1 MNKRLISLLLVVMM
15 LFTLLPMAALAEE
28 SDVGT
33 VKVVVFGK
41 AISDALYKENDLSKL
56 PEMIKKNIQDALAG
70 EHMPECNIVLVA
82 EDGTE
87 YPLERGNG
95 EFIESLDIEYHSAFS
110 SQEGE
115 IAEKYKELLST
126 LSDFI
131 DSVKSTVS
139 ESFVNADLTDKMK
152 DFYVT
157 YSSDQIPVGDYTLR
171 VKEIKGNGYKL
182 WEPANGSVPNVSVKK
197 DKVTVAGFAKE
208 YSPAGVIEKA
218 PVLKAGWNG
227 INNLVNVINKLIS
240 LIPFGH
246 IEPLEVPTITTS
258 VTGIWLKR
266 EDPGFKFIK
275 TDLADKPLPGAEFLM
290 VDRNETIKIVKAMAT
305 LGKET
310 FTNAMKLVGT
320 EGFTWE
326 ELSILNAG
334 LISRDEETNQ
344 IGLDPVAAK
353 KLVDTYWALVEAS
366 ASEPFASFLDEDLKV
381 PALLKATSDDEGI
394 VHFTEDSNI
403 TLVWTIDVLMKMA
416 NFSDDMIQTAEVPEG
431 TFENENLEAI
441 AETFLKVAKAFSKD
455 GTNVLQEGGER
466 LKTFINDW
474 VYPILQNE
482 DIPAKFSQIM
492 KILDPNSASEAL
504 SWSKFIPNHAILTS
518 KMPASDYILMEE
530 KAPEGYM
537 RNPIFYTIH
546 LTWDTEQ
553 EDVSKWCY
561 VTVADI
567 GIIGPYLAE
576 NYYTFFRNN
585 SFVSVSDKILNRVM
599 GKDVNVLEW
608 VLANE
613 EGATAATLDYWA
625 KLISANMAGDSE
637 NGSEEAVANELAQY
651 VIKHGDNV
659 QSLMHFAYTVANRRR
674 AVISSEVN
682 EEWHFYNFN
691 DSIHTSYATR
701 ITALLE
707 GAKASIKNDTLVG
720 QATKAVIQAQIDT
733 VAAVDKTITSVTARY
748 TAAVKEAVGKVADSV
763 KSSVT
768 EAAKSV
774 VSSLLKRLFK

>member
-1 MNKRLISLLLVVMM
+1 MPAINKYYQTYVS
-15 LFTLLPMAALAEE
+15 
-28 SDVGT
+28 
-33 VKVVVFGK
+33 
-41 AISDALYKENDLSKL
+41 
-56 PEMIKKNIQDALAG
+56 
-70 EHMPECNIVLVA
+70 
-82 EDGTE
+82 TE
-87 YPLERGNG
+87 Y
-95 EFIESLDIEYHSAFS
+95 
-110 SQEGE
+110 
-115 IAEKYKELLST
+115 
-126 LSDFI
+126 
-131 DSVKSTVS
+131 
-139 ESFVNADLTDKMK
+139 
-152 DFYVT
+152 
-157 YSSDQIPVGDYTLR
+157 IPDGPYTLKINNIDR
-171 VKEIKGNGYKL
+171 DGYSLKAPASGELEVEVKLNNNALSFLNSKETHIGAMKEFKKEISGLFGTHTIGMAL
-182 WEPANGSVPNVSVKK
+182 P
-197 DKVTVAGFAKE
+197 
-208 YSPAGVIEKA
+208 GVYLNR
-218 PVLKAGWNG
+218 V
-227 INNLVNVINKLIS
+227 
-240 LIPFGH
+240 
-246 IEPLEVPTITTS
+246 
-258 VTGIWLKR
+258 
-266 EDPGFKFIK
+266 DPGISFIK
-275 TDLADKPLPGAEFLM
+275 TDLADAPLEGADFLM
-290 VDRNETIKIVKAMAT
+290 VDRNETIKIVKAMIA
-305 LGKET
+305 LGKDT

-344 IGLDPVAAK
+344 IGLDPIAVQN
-353 KLVDTYWALVEAS
+353 LVGTYWALVEAS
-366 ASEPFASFLDEDLKV
+366 AKMPIKDFLKEELRV
-381 PALLKATSDDEGI
+381 PAVLKATSGEDGI
-394 VHFTEDSNI
+394 VKFTEDSNI
-403 TLVWTIDVLMKMA
+403 TLVWSINALMNIA
-416 NFSDDMIQTAEVPEG
+416 NISNDWIQNINSEDLDFGNAEL
-431 TFENENLEAI
+431 NAI
-441 AETFLKVAKAFSKD
+441 MEVIIPVVKAASAAGIKITED
-455 GTNVLQEGGER
+455 TGEFAAG
-466 LKTFINDW
+466 FINDW
-474 VYPILQNE
+474 IYPLLQND
-482 DIPAKFSQIM
+482 DIPQKLSNIV
-492 KILDPNSASEAL
+492 NAL
-504 SWSKFIPNHAILTS
+504 GGEEDEDELTWKDFIPNHAILTA
-518 KMPASDYILMEE
+518 KLPASDYILMEE

-733 VAAVDKTITSVTARY
+733 VAAVDKTITSITARY

>member
-1 MNKRLISLLLVVMM
+1 MNKRLISLLLVVM
-15 LFTLLPMAALAEE
+15 LVFTLLPMTVLADDN
-28 SDVGT
+28 DVGT
-33 VKVVVFGK
+33 VKVMVFGK
-41 AISDALYKENDLSKL
+41 AISNALYGENDLKTL
-56 PEMIKKNIQDALAG
+56 PDMIKKNIQEAIAG
-70 EHMPECNIVLVA
+70 EHLPACDIVLIA
-82 EDGTE
+82 DDGKE
-87 YPLERGNG
+87 YPLEKGNG
-95 EFIESLDIEYHSAFS
+95 EFIESFDFKYNSAFEDS
-110 SQEGE
+110 DSDLAALFKRMFGKLDN
-115 IAEKYKELLST
+115 AKESMKT
-126 LSDFI
+126 MLSD
-131 DSVKSTVS
+131 KLA
-139 ESFVNADLTDKMK
+139 ESGLTKMMQ
-152 DFYVT
+152 DYYVT
-157 YSSDQIPVGDYTLR
+157 YKSDQIPEGKYKLK

-182 WEPANGSVPNVSVKK
+182 WEPASGLVEEIEVE
-197 DKVTVAGFAKE
+197 AGKTISAG
-208 YSPAGVIEKA
+208 YSKSYNSSDLAAEDRTTSKLLEEAQNIVNEINKPHI
-218 PVLKAGWNG
+218 WNG
-227 INNLVNVINKLIS
+227 FKGSSIKVPSITVS
-240 LIPFGH
+240 LNG
-246 IEPLEVPTITTS
+246 V
-258 VTGIWLKR
+258 WLQR
-266 EDPGFKFIK
+266 EEPGFKFIK

-290 VDRNETIKIVKAMAT
+290 VDRNETVKIVKAMVA
-305 LGKET
+305 LGKDT

-326 ELSILNAG
+326 ELNILDAFIKENADGTKTLG
-334 LISRDEETNQ
+334 LNPEEAQ
-344 IGLDPVAAK
+344 D
-353 KLVDTYWALVEAS
+353 LVDTYWALVEAS
-366 ASEPFASFLDEDLKV
+366 AKMPIKDFLNEELRV
-381 PALLKATSDDEGI
+381 PAVLKATSDNDGI
-394 VHFTEDSNI
+394 VNFTEDSNI
-403 TLVWTIDVLMKMA
+403 TLVWSIDALMKIAGVSNDWIQNLNKDNLDFDNDELKAVMEVIIPIVQAASAA
-416 NFSDDMIQTAEVPEG
+416 NIKITEDTGE
-431 TFENENLEAI
+431 L
-441 AETFLKVAKAFSKD
+441 AK
-455 GTNVLQEGGER
+455 G
-466 LKTFINDW
+466 FINDW
-474 VYPILQNE
+474 IYPVLQND
-482 DIPAKFSQIM
+482 DIPRK
-492 KILDPNSASEAL
+492 LSATLKAL
-504 SWSKFIPNHAILTS
+504 GGEEDENELTWKDFIPNHAILTP

-733 VAAVDKTITSVTARY
+733 VAAVDKTITSITARY

-763 KSSVT
+763 KSSAT

>member
-1 MNKRLISLLLVVMM
+1 MNKRLISILLVVMM
-15 LFTLLPMAALAEE
+15 VFTLLPMTALAD
-28 SDVGT
+28 DVKGEGT
-33 VKVVVFGK
+33 GDVAVIVYGK
-41 AISDALYKENDLSKL
+41 AISEAFWAEETTLDTLTERITTNL
-56 PEMIKKNIQDALAG
+56 QDALAG
-70 EHMPECNIVLVA
+70 EHLPDCTFTLSGNGISKTLKKDNSLSIISSMQFSNDKSEFFDVLVNSIK
-82 EDGTE
+82 DMI
-87 YPLERGNG
+87 G
-95 EFIESLDIEYHSAFS
+95 EGLAKP
-110 SQEGE
+110 E
-115 IAEKYKELLST
+115 IAELLK
-126 LSDFI
+126 DA
-131 DSVKSTVS
+131 
-139 ESFVNADLTDKMK
+139 FVIYSAK
-152 DFYVT
+152 DV
-157 YSSDQIPVGDYTLR
+157 PVGTYTLA
-171 VKEIKGNGYKL
+171 VENIDANGYNLIKP
-182 WEPANGSVPNVSVKK
+182 ESGSVQ
-197 DKVTVAGFAKE
+197 VTVVENSTTF
-208 YSPAGVIEKA
+208 AGVPKEFSSSSVVKRIADKIKNSQNSHWLDPFGVAQSLAGLAVDAIIEK
-218 PVLKAGWNG
+218 L
-227 INNLVNVINKLIS
+227 
-240 LIPFGH
+240 
-246 IEPLEVPTITTS
+246 PTIS
-258 VTGIWLKR
+258 VEFPGYWLHR
-266 EDPGFKFIK
+266 VDPGFKFIK

-290 VDRNETIKIVKAMAT
+290 VDRNETIKIVKAMAA
-305 LGKET
+305 LGKDT

-344 IGLDPVAAK
+344 IGLDPVAAE
-353 KLVDTYWALVEAS
+353 KLVTTYWSLVEAS
-366 ASEPFASFLDEDLKV
+366 AKMPIKDFLKEDLRV
-381 PALLKATSDDEGI
+381 PALLKATSNDDGI
-394 VHFTEDSNI
+394 VNFTEDSNI
-403 TLVWTIDVLMKMA
+403 TLVWSINVLMKIA
-416 NFSDDMIQTAEVPEG
+416 GVSNDWIQNLDE
-431 TFENENLEAI
+431 ENLDFDNKELKAVMEVI
-441 AETFLKVAKAFSKD
+441 IPIVKAASAAGITITETTGELAK
-455 GTNVLQEGGER
+455 G
-466 LKTFINDW
+466 FINDW
-474 VYPILQNE
+474 IYPVLQNDEIPKKLSETLKTLGGEE
-482 DIPAKFSQIM
+482 DENELTWK
-492 KILDPNSASEAL
+492 D
-504 SWSKFIPNHAILTS
+504 FIPDHAILTP

-733 VAAVDKTITSVTARY
+733 VAAVDKTITSITARY

-763 KSSVT
+763 KSSAT

>member
-1 MNKRLISLLLVVMM
+1 
-15 LFTLLPMAALAEE
+15 
-28 SDVGT
+28 
-33 VKVVVFGK
+33 
-41 AISDALYKENDLSKL
+41 
-56 PEMIKKNIQDALAG
+56 
-70 EHMPECNIVLVA
+70 MPECSIVLVA

-87 YPLERGNG
+87 YPLEKGNG

-110 SQEGE
+110 GQEGE
-115 IAEKYKELLST
+115 IADRYKELLSK

-157 YSSDQIPVGDYTLR
+157 YSSNQIPVGDYTLR

-182 WEPANGSVPNVSVKK
+182 WEPADGSVPNVSVKK

-208 YSPAGVIEKA
+208 YSPTGIIENT
-218 PVLKAGWNG
+218 PGLKTGWNF
-227 INNLVNVINKLIS
+227 IKTLVNGINKLIS
-240 LIPFGH
+240 LNPFSQM
-246 IEPLEVPTITTS
+246 EPLEVPTITTS

-290 VDRNETIKIVKAMAT
+290 VDRNETIKIVKAMIA
-305 LGKET
+305 LGKDT

-344 IGLDPVAAK
+344 IGLDPVAVQ
-353 KLVDTYWALVEAS
+353 KLVGTYWALVEAS
-366 ASEPFASFLDEDLKV
+366 AKMPIKDFLKEELRV
-381 PALLKATSDDEGI
+381 PAVLKATSGEDGI
-394 VHFTEDSNI
+394 VKFTEDSNI
-403 TLVWTIDVLMKMA
+403 TLVWSINALMKIA
-416 NFSDDMIQTAEVPEG
+416 NISNDWIQNINSEDLDFGNAEL
-431 TFENENLEAI
+431 NAI
-441 AETFLKVAKAFSKD
+441 MEVIIPVVKAASAAGIKITED
-455 GTNVLQEGGER
+455 TGEFAAG
-466 LKTFINDW
+466 FINDW
-474 VYPILQNE
+474 IYPLLQND
-482 DIPAKFSQIM
+482 DIPQKLSDIV
-492 KILDPNSASEAL
+492 NAL
-504 SWSKFIPNHAILTS
+504 GGEEDEDELTWKDFIPNHAILTA
-518 KMPASDYILMEE
+518 KLPASDYILMEE

-733 VAAVDKTITSVTARY
+733 VAAVDKTITSITARY

-763 KSSVT
+763 KSTVT